1 VGNDLMTDGCSLADR
16 YSECDGLRPGLYA
29 ACIAKKTATFRKAK
43 LIKPIEEIGI
53 LLCALDNILH

>member
-1 VGNDLMTDGCSLADR
+1 
-16 YSECDGLRPGLYA
+16 LYA
-29 ACIAKKTATFRKAK
+29 ACIAKKTAAFRKAK